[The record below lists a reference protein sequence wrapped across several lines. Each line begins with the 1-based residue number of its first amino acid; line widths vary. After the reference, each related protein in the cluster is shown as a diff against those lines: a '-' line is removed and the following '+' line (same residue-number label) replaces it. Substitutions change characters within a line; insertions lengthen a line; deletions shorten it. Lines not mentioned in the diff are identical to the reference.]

1 MAVLVVGGFFDP
13 LTQAKSDNNPS
24 GPHLAQF
31 LTGRSDCVSKRR
43 RFDMLYKLFK
53 VGKWVIIADLSA
65 GVVINAA
72 WAMGLINPLG
82 WGVHVAN
89 AIQTTLQ

>member
-1 MAVLVVGGFFDP
+1 
-13 LTQAKSDNNPS
+13 
-24 GPHLAQF
+24 
-31 LTGRSDCVSKRR
+31 
-43 RFDMLYKLFK
+43 MLYKVFK

-65 GVVINAA
+65 GVAINAA

-82 WGVHVAN
+82 WGVNLAD

>member
-1 MAVLVVGGFFDP
+1 
-13 LTQAKSDNNPS
+13 
-24 GPHLAQF
+24 
-31 LTGRSDCVSKRR
+31 
-43 RFDMLYKLFK
+43 MLYKIFR

-82 WGVHVAN
+82 WGASL
-89 AIQTTLQ
+89 AAALQTTLH